1 MLPDDILC
9 VRSERGWAGA
19 GCRLV
24 QELRVHLVVMSAQV
38 LSEQVTQDLACL
50 ITNTPSPPPCPHAS
64 PLSAFHSQPPG
75 PELVFVSTR
84 SLPLLRFVLLL
95 LLLHHPSLSKFLYF
109 SALVSH
115 YEVSFLVSLLRGL
128 VLFCNFPS
136 PTSIFYASLLFLVSH
151 CKPSLNKCILDI
163 LSCASPSSSCS
174 LLLFSFSSFHFLNYF
189 TLVSHYKSSLNKCIL
204 VILSCLSPS
213 CSCSLFLLS
222 SSSFLFIYFFTLVS
236 YYKPCSSN
244 NCILAVISIFLS
256 LSFCYSPSSIPTSLF
271 IFFFILLYI
280 IQLA

>member
-1 MLPDDILC
+1 MLPDDKLC
-9 VRSERGWAGA
+9 VRSERGRSGA
-19 GCRLV
+19 GCGLV

-84 SLPLLRFVLLL
+84 SLSLLRFVLLLLL

-109 SALVSH
+109 FTLVSH

-136 PTSIFYASLLFLVSH
+136 PPSIFYASLLFLVSH
-151 CKPSLNKCILDI
+151 YNPPLNKYILVI

-189 TLVSHYKSSLNKCIL
+189 TLVSHYKSSLIIHL
-204 VILSCLSPS
+204 YVS
-213 CSCSLFLLS
+213 SLFFLISLLRVLVLFFYYPS
-222 SSSFLFIYFFTLVS
+222 PPSFD
-236 YYKPCSSN
+236 
-244 NCILAVISIFLS
+244 IFLYFCQS
-256 LSFCYSPSSIPTSLF
+256 L
-271 IFFFILLYI
+271 
-280 IQLA
+280 